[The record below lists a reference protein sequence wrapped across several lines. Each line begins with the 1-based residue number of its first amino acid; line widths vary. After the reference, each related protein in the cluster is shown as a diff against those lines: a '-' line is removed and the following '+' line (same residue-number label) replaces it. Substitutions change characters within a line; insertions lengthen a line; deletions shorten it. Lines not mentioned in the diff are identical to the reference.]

1 MSRAENIFTTTGGR
15 YGDKEIVA
23 TTRNSVVKGTSKK
36 FTGKELAFYVSAAG
50 SDVQIE
56 EVKVRAYKNVKGK
69 KIYGKAVTVTDILW
83 YND

>member
-1 MSRAENIFTTTGGR
+1 MMIVKGGKYIFTTTGGR

-36 FTGKELAFYVSAAG
+36 FTGKELAFYVSATG

-56 EVKVRAYKNVKGK
+56 EGKVRAYKNVKGK
-69 KIYGKAVTVTDILW
+69 KFMEKQLR
-83 YND
+83 